1 MNRDQAGWIDNPS
14 NDECRGFRSLSEM
27 CARLPCLS
35 DPFSRLQRT
44 TAHMDTGGLSEI
56 ERNDVVESKNVLAD
70 FKAADIVVLDVPL
83 YNYSVPSTL
92 RAWIDRIIVF
102 GKTFQYNA

>member
-1 MNRDQAGWIDNPS
+1 
-14 NDECRGFRSLSEM
+14 
-27 CARLPCLS
+27 
-35 DPFSRLQRT
+35 
-44 TAHMDTGGLSEI
+44 MDTGGLSEI

-70 FKAADIVVLDVPL
+70 FKAADIVVLDIPL